1 MKNNLLNKI
10 LYSFNFFQNPFCQ
23 QFKPLTHDVINSL
36 GCMCR
41 GNFACKCT
49 KGFNLS
55 ISQFDNFQKIEVFNI
70 TGRRI
75 FLSDVRNKELF
86 KGAIKDLPE

>member
-1 MKNNLLNKI
+1 
-10 LYSFNFFQNPFCQ
+10 
-23 QFKPLTHDVINSL
+23 
-36 GCMCR
+36 MCR

-86 KGAIKDLPE
+86 KGAIKDLPEGIYFLRITTKKKIHIKKITLGTK